1 MSNTLRAVIVGTVG
15 MLFLS
20 MAARCAR
27 AQAESKQPEPYAS
40 IAAKGV
46 EYSGPGRNSAYDLTG
61 ATISIGLVVPLSGAR
76 KSDGEA
82 IIAAAKMALADT
94 VKEPL
99 PDGRKLILKT
109 GDETGPSWSGVTSA
123 LTHLVFD
130 QQVVAIITST
140 SGATAHLS
148 EQVGNRIGVPVLT
161 LASDKTTTQIDL
173 PWIFRLGP
181 TDALEARTIAQVLYQ
196 DRGLKNV
203 VLVTENDH
211 DGRRGAQEFQDAARA
226 LDAPLPASLVLDP
239 LRTDGAAFAE
249 ELRAQ
254 SPEAI
259 VLWTTAPTT
268 RTLLESARSSGS
280 KATIYL
286 SQEAAQSFSG
296 VDELPVGDSASENSN
311 RAEVWT
317 VVAARTPSRV
327 QEDFVRRYR
336 QVTGRYP
343 CPAAAEAYDAV
354 RLVASALR
362 DAGPNRA
369 RIRDRIAKTRNW
381 TGASGTI
388 SFDAEG
394 NNAVEIRLARVPVNG
409 AGSEMTRRN

>member
-1 MSNTLRAVIVGTVG
+1 MSNTLRAVTAGTVG

-20 MAARCAR
+20 MAAHSAR

-46 EYSGPGRNSAYDLTG
+46 EYSGPGRKSAYDLTG
-61 ATISIGLVVPLSGAR
+61 TTIAIGLIVPLGGTHKA
-76 KSDGEA
+76 DGEA

-109 GDETGPSWSGVTSA
+109 GDESGPSWSGVTSA

-130 QQVVAIITST
+130 QQAVAIITST

-148 EQVGNRIGVPVLT
+148 EQVGNRFGVPVLT

-181 TDALEARTIAQVLYQ
+181 TDALEARTIAQVLYHG
-196 DRGLKNV
+196 RGLKNV
-203 VLVTENDH
+203 MLVTEDDH
-211 DGRRGAQEFQDAARA
+211 DGRRGAREFQDAARA
-226 LDAPLPASLVLDP
+226 LGAPLPASMVLDP
-239 LRTDGAAFAE
+239 SRTDVGAFAE
-249 ELRAQ
+249 ELRVQ

-268 RTLLESARSSGS
+268 RTLIEAALSSGS
-280 KATIYL
+280 KAAIYL

-296 VDELPVGDSASENSN
+296 VDVSPVEDSVSENSN

-317 VVAARTPSRV
+317 VAAARTPSQA
-327 QEDFVRRYR
+327 QEDFARRYR
-336 QVTGRYP
+336 QVTGHYP
-343 CPAAAEAYDAV
+343 SPTAAEAYDAV
-354 RLVASALR
+354 RLVATALR

-381 TGASGTI
+381 TGMSGTI

-394 NNAVEIRLARVPVNG
+394 NNAAQIRPARVLFDD